1 MVDDEEYDSRVNTQ
15 PIEQNGFKMIE
26 RLDETSRTVVWKAI
40 QISLDRTVI
49 IRVLK
54 PDAAA
59 NPSEV
64 DHFLT
69 IARRFAR
76 IKSDSLAAVFDIVSK
91 GDLHYV
97 VMEYVEGPTLEQ
109 LLAQHGPLPV
119 EQILRIAASLI
130 TSLDQMWGTAH
141 IVHRNL
147 KSATIRL
154 DPRGVAKI
162 TDFGLAIVAGP
173 GVDAT
178 AMDGGHI
185 VGTPCFLSPEQAQG
199 THMLNTQ
206 SDMYA
211 LGAVL
216 YHLST
221 GKVPFEELEVF
232 AILTAHV
239 KQQIPPPHRLNHTIP
254 VTFSW
259 LVHRLMMKNPNSRYA
274 DWNDVLLDIRS
285 MLAGT
290 QPTCIRPDE
299 EYRSTIAMDFDEN
312 DAGGSEEDGADSGPH
327 IRLNRKEKSDKIV
340 AYQGKRLF
348 DEHANEI
355 RRNEQI
361 MYLVCWSLLAIWLA
375 LVFWFRAFYQAVPN
389 RPDIPNPLT
398 QLNNA
403 VAQFTESLEELKP
416 LPDKVDLG
424 EPQSPPPTPEPS
436 TPLPPVAPEPVSAPP
451 TPAPL
456 PVTNPAAAATPA
468 LPAGIPVA
476 LRQGLAQALAN
487 ADFATARQ
495 LAHTSTE
502 RFQEKQA
509 LLALLDQIPTPE
521 SLVEEYLK
529 AQVGKQLTFEH
540 NGKQRTVILRGV
552 ENGVVQ
558 VEANGRGAELVIDK
572 LTDDEKL
579 CWMNRPKDAAQFA
592 AYCVTLMRSSRRDEV
607 DTQAA
612 NCPLLTP
619 VLLEAASRVPAASA
633 TPRAE

>member
-1 MVDDEEYDSRVNTQ
+1 
-15 PIEQNGFKMIE
+15 MIE

-40 QISLDRTVI
+40 QNSLDRTVI

-76 IKSDSLAAVFDIVSK
+76 IKSDSLAAVFDIVSE

-97 VMEYVEGPTLEQ
+97 VMEHVEGPTLEH
-109 LLAQHGPLPV
+109 LLTEHGPLPV

-130 TSLDQMWGTAH
+130 TSLEQMWNTAH

-147 KSATIRL
+147 KSSTIRL
-154 DPRGVAKI
+154 DARGVAKI

-173 GVDAT
+173 GIDAT

-239 KQQIPPPHRLNHTIP
+239 KQQIRPPHRLNHTIP

-259 LVHRLMMKNPNSRYA
+259 FVHRLMMKNPNSRYA
-274 DWNDVLLDIRS
+274 DWDDVLLDIRS

-290 QPTCIRPDE
+290 QPSCVRPEE
-299 EYRSTIAMDFDEN
+299 EYRSTIEMDFGEDDTGEEH
-312 DAGGSEEDGADSGPH
+312 EEDGADGGPH
-327 IRLNRKEKSDKIV
+327 IRLNRKEKSEQLA
-340 AYQGKRLF
+340 AYQGKLLL
-348 DEHANEI
+348 DEQANEV
-355 RRNEQI
+355 RRNKQI
-361 MYLVCWSLLAIWLA
+361 TYLICWSLLALWLA
-375 LVFWFRAFYQAVPN
+375 SVFWFSAYYQADAN
-389 RPDIPNPLT
+389 RQDTPNPIAH
-398 QLNNA
+398 LNNA
-403 VAQFTESLEELKP
+403 VAQFSESLNELKT
-416 LPDKVDLG
+416 LPEKVDVG
-424 EPQSPPPTPEPS
+424 EPQPPPPSPDPITP
-436 TPLPPVAPEPVSAPP
+436 TPAPVPVLP

-456 PVTNPAAAATPA
+456 PVTNTVPVATPA
-468 LPAGIPVA
+468 LPAGIPAA
-476 LRQGLAQALAN
+476 LRLGLAQAFAN

-495 LAHTSTE
+495 LAHTSPD

-509 LLALLDQIPTPE
+509 LLALLDQIPEPE
-521 SLVEEYLK
+521 ALVEDFLK

-540 NGKQRTVILRGV
+540 NGKLRTVILRGV

-558 VEANGRGAELVIDK
+558 VEANGRGAELAIDK

-579 CWMNRPKDAAQFA
+579 IWMNQPKDAAQSA
-592 AYCVTLMRSSRRDEV
+592 TYCVTLMRSSRRAEV
-607 DTQAA
+607 NARAA
-612 NCPLLTP
+612 SCPLLAP
-619 VLLEAASRVPAASA
+619 VLIEAAGRVPEAAA